1 MRELLSG
8 VTATGSLVA
17 ALHFFK
23 FWRRTGDRLFVL
35 FGAAFAIF
43 AVNAVALGLTDPGA
57 EPRVALYVVRLV
69 GFVLILAAIVNKNRG
84 MGRRRK
90 NK

>member
-23 FWRRTGDRLFVL
+23 FWRRTGDRLFIL
-35 FGAAFAIF
+35 FGGAFAIF
-43 AVNAVALGLTDPGA
+43 ALNAVALGLTDPGA
-57 EPRVALYVVRLV
+57 EPRVVLYVVRLV

-84 MGRRRK
+84 IRGRRK